1 VRGRRRIVCVKL
13 VKHRG
18 HRHHSDEFGAGE
30 EQEPYRERHEEVQPV
45 NREGVRQE
53 REECHGA
60 ECTPGNVTAT
70 IPPAEPSA
78 DALELRASG
87 LTEVYVRHE

>member
-1 VRGRRRIVCVKL
+1 
-13 VKHRG
+13 
-18 HRHHSDEFGAGE
+18 
-30 EQEPYRERHEEVQPV
+30 VQPV

-60 ECTPGNVTAT
+60 ECTPGDVTAT